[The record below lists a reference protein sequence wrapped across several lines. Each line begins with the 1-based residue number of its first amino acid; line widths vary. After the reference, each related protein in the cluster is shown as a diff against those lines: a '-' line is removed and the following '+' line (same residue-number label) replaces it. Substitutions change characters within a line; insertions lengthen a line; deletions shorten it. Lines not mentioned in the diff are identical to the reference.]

1 MEYEKITSAT
11 DEEIESL
18 CKAGRLYQRWD
29 TIQFTEEQKTVIA
42 DSFTQI
48 RDYDQRANWF
58 FAFKSSI
65 QVIRELMEA
74 GMLYKSVESSDR

>member
-18 CKAGRLYQRWD
+18 CKAGRLFQRWD
-29 TIQFTEEQKTVIA
+29 TIQFTEERKIVIV

-48 RDYDQRANWF
+48 RDHEDRENWF

-65 QVIRELMEA
+65 RVIRELMGA
-74 GMLYKSVESSDR
+74 GMLYKSVDTSER